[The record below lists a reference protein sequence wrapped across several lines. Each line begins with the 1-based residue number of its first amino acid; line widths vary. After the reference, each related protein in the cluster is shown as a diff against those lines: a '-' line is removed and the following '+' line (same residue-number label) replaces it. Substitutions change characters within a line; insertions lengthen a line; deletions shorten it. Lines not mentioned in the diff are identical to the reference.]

1 MAIRRM
7 RAGVKSRSDR
17 RNQSGTAIVAA
28 LVVVTV
34 VSVLSMAYL
43 QLSMSKNREQ
53 RSSVDAKRAF
63 YIAEAGLAEAYAGLV
78 AGKSGNVGNGTIPAR
93 FANGAFWVESVDEGD
108 GRRTLTSTGMCGT
121 GRSALSVVVENVPEP
136 VGALGVF
143 GDQGLFVGE
152 GVLIDGYDSRRGT
165 YGSQHPVVVGGGGGG
180 GGGLL
185 GGVGGLVGGLA
196 GSEEGPAESRVGCN
210 ADIVLPGG
218 LAATHIDGDAQPG
231 PGSSV
236 LRGLGVTITG
246 TTAPRTKSA
255 ELPVLDVPSLPLAGD
270 IDHSTVRTPLV
281 LSPQES
287 SFGALRV
294 RAGASAV
301 IVGPAKLVF
310 GSLQLDLNA
319 TLTIDATNGPV
330 DLYVSDYLNMAAG
343 STYNSTSHDPT
354 GVSLLIAASQSIDRN
369 RDGIPEPPA
378 RIQSSGTFYGSVYAP
393 AAALTLP
400 SQLEL
405 FGAVAAKQLTI
416 GNGAKLHFDRA
427 LCAPQNG
434 DGALPQML
442 CWRLVELPDVPLVQM
457 RLDPLSVMELN
468 GITPTVSKDAHYDN
482 GDDPLAGVVGVVLRV
497 IQGSK

>member
-7 RAGVKSRSDR
+7 RANVKSRSDR

-121 GRSALSVVVENVPEP
+121 GRSALSIVVENVPEP

-165 YGSQHPVVVGGGGGG
+165 YESQHPVGGAGGGGLLVIG

-185 GGVGGLVGGLA
+185 GGGGGLVG
-196 GSEEGPAESRVGCN
+196 SEGPAESRVGCN

-218 LAATHIDGDAQPG
+218 VVATHIDGDAQPG

-246 TTAPRTKSA
+246 TTAPRTKAA
-255 ELPVLDVPSLPLAGD
+255 ELPALDVPSLPLAGD

-294 RAGASAV
+294 RAGATAV

-310 GSLQLDLNA
+310 GSLQLDPSA
-319 TLTIDATNGPV
+319 TLTIDATNGRV
-330 DLYVSDYLNMAAG
+330 DVYVSDYLNMAAG
-343 STYNSTSHDPT
+343 STYSSTSHDPT
-354 GVSLLIAASQSIDRN
+354 GISLLIAANQSIDRD

-378 RIQSSGTFYGSVYAP
+378 RIQSTGSFYGSVYAP
-393 AAALTLP
+393 AAALTFQ
-400 SQLEL
+400 SQLEV
-405 FGAVAAKQLTI
+405 FGAVAAQQLTI

-457 RLDPLSVMELN
+457 RLDPLSVMEMN
-468 GITPTVSKDAHYDN
+468 GITPAESKDAHYDN

-497 IQGSK
+497 IKGSK